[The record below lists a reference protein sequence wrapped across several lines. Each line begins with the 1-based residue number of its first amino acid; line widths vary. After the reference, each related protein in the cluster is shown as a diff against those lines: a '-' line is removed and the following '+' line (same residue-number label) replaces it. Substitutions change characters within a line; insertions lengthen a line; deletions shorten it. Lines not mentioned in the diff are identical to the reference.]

1 MCRCS
6 FLIAPASRHPSGQ
19 VSYAQCLPSTHL
31 FIRQFFFRTPSDDQ
45 IPCDCTLRRG
55 NFYELPTD
63 SQEDPK
69 FEKYLRNWILV
80 PNELHVQQ
88 HIVQALFKDK
98 RRLRNVWCK
107 VFLNLLIYAKER
119 WLKIQKE
126 LSKEIADAEAAVAA
140 ANAACAEDDD
150 GIGESEMQEAR
161 ERLEQAQAAH
171 AEAQTDLSNLSPLDL
186 AAPTTEETDDAAGL
200 PPGLDL
206 PSSLVTPETLL
217 VGDEA

>member
-1 MCRCS
+1 M
-6 FLIAPASRHPSGQ
+6 
-19 VSYAQCLPSTHL
+19 
-31 FIRQFFFRTPSDDQ
+31 
-45 IPCDCTLRRG
+45 
-55 NFYELPTD
+55 
-63 SQEDPK
+63 
-69 FEKYLRNWILV
+69 
-80 PNELHVQQ
+80 QQ

-217 VGDEA
+217 VGDEAEDDGSHCTCQTDQGGEMAGCDGSDCPGWLVSSSMPAARGCQCLQCCCCLRRNVAVPLVRGSCRYCRRRRHAAR